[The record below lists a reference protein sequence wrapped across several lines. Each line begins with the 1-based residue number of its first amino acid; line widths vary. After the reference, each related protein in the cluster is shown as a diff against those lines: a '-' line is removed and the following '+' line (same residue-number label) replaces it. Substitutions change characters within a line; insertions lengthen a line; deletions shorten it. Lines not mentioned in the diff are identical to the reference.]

1 MNSIIQT
8 AAYGL
13 VSYIFMLIIVPI
25 LKTVAKKVRLTDK
38 PNARKIH
45 TAPVPLIGGIA
56 IGISILIIN
65 MLNFVSYGITREQAV
80 IIITSFI
87 LLLVGVVDDK
97 FDINAKY
104 KLLVQL
110 FCAFIVAAAG
120 NRITG
125 LYGILGIHQIPIFWQ
140 YVLTITVIVGVVN
153 AFNLMDGIDGLSGQ
167 LSIIGFSFLSIF
179 SFLNGDKSF
188 TILFVCFLGA
198 TMAFLKFNL
207 RTDKIFMGD
216 AGSLFIGSVIVNSSI
231 YLLNECSAFISSK
244 PILLYT
250 IIGFLAVPVL
260 DSLRV
265 YLGRLKKGLSPFRP
279 DKTHLHHLM
288 LLISPSHFRVSI
300 SISLVAIGILLF
312 ITLIQYFLSI
322 TASLIMIV
330 VIFSMLGFFL
340 NLNKKVI
347 EWRERIR
354 ELEK

>member
-110 FCAFIVAAAG
+110 FCAFIVW
-120 NRITG
+120 
-125 LYGILGIHQIPIFWQ
+125 HF
-140 YVLTITVIVGVVN
+140 
-153 AFNLMDGIDGLSGQ
+153 
-167 LSIIGFSFLSIF
+167 
-179 SFLNGDKSF
+179 GDSP
-188 TILFVCFLGA
+188 
-198 TMAFLKFNL
+198 
-207 RTDKIFMGD
+207 DP
-216 AGSLFIGSVIVNSSI
+216 
-231 YLLNECSAFISSK
+231 Y
-244 PILLYT
+244 
-250 IIGFLAVPVL
+250 FLAI
-260 DSLRV
+260 RT
-265 YLGRLKKGLSPFRP
+265 YHYCYR
-279 DKTHLHHLM
+279 
-288 LLISPSHFRVSI
+288 
-300 SISLVAIGILLF
+300 
-312 ITLIQYFLSI
+312 
-322 TASLIMIV
+322 
-330 VIFSMLGFFL
+330 
-340 NLNKKVI
+340 
-347 EWRERIR
+347 WCCERF
-354 ELEK
+354 